1 MKIKQIL
8 NSLWWKHKC
17 FWGNRY
23 RVIKDGKTIENLLI
37 YHKKIYILKLKK
49 LISFLKLLTS

>member
-17 FWGNRY
+17 FLGNRY

-37 YHKKIYILKLKK
+37 YHKKIYILKDGGNK
-49 LISFLKLLTS
+49 

>member
-23 RVIKDGKTIENLLI
+23 RVVKDGKTVETLLI
-37 YHKKIYILKLKK
+37 YHKKIYILKDGGNKWK
-49 LISFLKLLTS
+49 ISMMN

>member
-23 RVIKDGKTIENLLI
+23 RVIKDGSIIQTLLI
-37 YHKKIYILKLKK
+37 YHKKIYILEEGGINEK
-49 LISFLKLLTS
+49 